1 MATYDQESK
10 KRSGNGGLWFFTT
23 ITFIF
28 SMAALAGT
36 GLTLFQISQ
45 LRQEI
50 SGLKQEVSS
59 LSTVS
64 QQSAQNPAET
74 APATPEQTAAPAATT
89 PAPGV
94 VPNGRIFSAKG
105 TAGSGVQ
112 FTVTLTELRRSGSTL
127 VASFSFISEKENIY
141 DMSLGY
147 EMAKDSKSPADEN
160 TISGTYLIDP
170 ANQKKYEVM
179 RDGNNNPIC
188 TRVSGRISSGQTVTM
203 SAQFSAPPPSTKTM
217 NVYFP
222 QAGSFI
228 DVPIQ

>member
-1 MATYDQESK
+1 MATYDQESN
-10 KRSGNGGLWFFTT
+10 KRSGNGSLWFFTT
-23 ITFIF
+23 ITFIL
-28 SMAALAGT
+28 SLAALLGT
-36 GLTLFQISQ
+36 GLMLSQISQ

-59 LSTVS
+59 LSTAS
-64 QQSAQNPAET
+64 EQPAQNSTET
-74 APATPEQTAAPAATT
+74 TPATPEQTAAPTPTT
-89 PAPGV
+89 PAPALT
-94 VPNGRIFSAKG
+94 PNGRVFQSQG
-105 TAGSGVQ
+105 TASGEQ

-127 VASFSFISEKENIY
+127 VASFSFTNEKENYRNMSIGY
-141 DMSLGY
+141 DL
-147 EMAKDSKSPADEN
+147 AKDSKSATDEN
-160 TISGTYLIDP
+160 TISATYLIDP

-188 TRVSGRISSGQTVTM
+188 TRVSSKIGFGQTVTM